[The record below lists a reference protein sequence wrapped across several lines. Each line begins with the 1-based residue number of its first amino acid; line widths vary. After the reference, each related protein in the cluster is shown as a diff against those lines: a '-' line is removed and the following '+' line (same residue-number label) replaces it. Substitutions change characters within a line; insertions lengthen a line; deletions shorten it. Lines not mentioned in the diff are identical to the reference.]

1 MVAIFYDV
9 GFTNY
14 LGDKNDGPL
23 EFFRYFLSFAVINVV
38 VCVAVDCC
46 PLLLLEMA
54 WRLETQCW
62 AMDDSGECDLVLVC
76 EFTHFW
82 TPIRTLPVTKRPD
95 IVNCV
100 SL

>member
-14 LGDKNDGPL
+14 LGDKNNGPL

-46 PLLLLEMA
+46 SLLLLLLE
-54 WRLETQCW
+54 T
-62 AMDDSGECDLVLVC
+62 
-76 EFTHFW
+76 
-82 TPIRTLPVTKRPD
+82 
-95 IVNCV
+95 
-100 SL
+100 